1 MTGHSTLNL
10 HFSAQVDG
18 PHITIQR
25 SLSGHCYGED
35 ARHMH
40 KSQGTTV
47 YEIPPKLSQI
57 PIVKMLSPANFIIRF
72 LQSVIIFSSDFLL
85 KETRFLFYAVA
96 QLFCTYDWNWS
107 VSFSEVLS
115 LPVSISSGSGLTHSL
130 PPSPSL
136 SYWPHSAAC
145 LQKHVWGCTW
155 TKDKS
160 MVWLSLGTF
169 ICVCVCVCAVVTCR
183 QG

>member
-85 KETRFLFYAVA
+85 KETRFFFYAVA

-130 PPSPSL
+130 PPSPPLSL
-136 SYWPHSAAC
+136 TDLTRQRVC
-145 LQKHVWGCTW
+145 
-155 TKDKS
+155 KS
-160 MVWLSLGTF
+160 MCEAAREPKIRVWFG
-169 ICVCVCVCAVVTCR
+169 
-183 QG
+183 